1 MSKLPFRLSF
11 NRLYSL
17 TPTITSTTSTA
28 RTTIAMKVKNTPKTA
43 EYGSWV
49 GGHQGM
55 GVGSHD
61 EGVGAGPMEHVSVDC
76 GHVPQRV
83 RSLGPRHPAS
93 GRQEE

>member
-17 TPTITSTTSTA
+17 IPTIPNTITTA
-28 RTTIAMKVKNTPKTA
+28 RTTTAINVKNTPKTA

-61 EGVGAGPMEHVSVDC
+61 GGVGAGPIEHMLVDC
-76 GHVPQRV
+76 GHVPQRD
-83 RSLGPRHPAS
+83 
-93 GRQEE
+93 